1 MARIP
6 KNVSLCPETHAI
18 AQEMVDFSAFVRHI
32 LTDHDHVATI
42 QRLEE
47 VRAILEA
54 RTNAFRKFEDHI
66 TRAYNNRDMT
76 EVKKALIGRGLI

>member
-1 MARIP
+1 MARIH

-18 AQEMVDFSAFVRHI
+18 AQEMEDFSAFVRRV
-32 LTDHDHVATI
+32 LTDQHHKEAV

-47 VRAILEA
+47 AQAILEA
-54 RTNAFRKFEDHI
+54 RTRAFRQFEDHI

-76 EVKKALIGRGLI
+76 EVKKALVGRGLI